1 MVPCQI
7 LVRASSLHWQPFLF
21 SAIKNPFKYHFLL
34 VAFPGP
40 SPRLLLLPTSLLPLV
55 PLLQEA
61 WPCMGIFCSQA
72 DSSRTVKSEGRAP
85 VWPLKFSPSTAPGTQ
100 LVLSKYQ
107 RTALFIDS
115 RGSWDHSWQ
124 GQFGAGPANLE
135 MKDHR
140 GWKVKGGVAV
150 RKSHQPLLQLLSWS
164 RLLGTLGPWIV
175 KGQVYRSIPA
185 FWEPGFG
192 QESRTVQSTL
202 IINTDPWL

>member
-1 MVPCQI
+1 MHCGLQFKKLLLLLLKGTVWQARVTVPCQI

-34 VAFPGP
+34 AAFPGP
-40 SPRLLLLPTSLLPLV
+40 SPRPPLLPASLLPLV

-72 DSSRTVKSEGRAP
+72 DSSSTVKPEGRAP

-107 RTALFIDS
+107 RIALFTDY
-115 RGSWDHSWQ
+115 RGSLDHSWQ

-140 GWKVKGGVAV
+140 GWKAKGGVAA
-150 RKSHQPLLQLLSWS
+150 RKSHEPLLQLLCMKQITGDF
-164 RLLGTLGPWIV
+164 GTLNC
-175 KGQVYRSIPA
+175 K
-185 FWEPGFG
+185 
-192 QESRTVQSTL
+192 RTSL
-202 IINTDPWL
+202 